1 MSWADA
7 AKSALDAA
15 AANGCKTFYVGYNRE
30 MAEQYIEDV
39 AYWAQAY
46 QLCANKIEKEEVLAP
61 GKEVI
66 LVYRV
71 RFASGNSVIALSSRP
86 SNLRAKQGNVVID
99 EAAFHQDL
107 GEVIKAAMAFLQWG
121 GKVRLISTHNGVS
134 NPFNEIIQQ
143 TLAGKFDYS
152 LHKYDLDMA
161 LRDGLYERICL
172 VNRREYTK
180 EAESQWRSKLFNRY
194 GIGADEELLCIPLD
208 VKGGGKVFRKE
219 WFKIIP
225 ALPYNLYCV
234 RFWDMAA
241 TAAEL
246 NQDAYYTAS
255 VLMGMDSGNFYI
267 LDARAKQLSPADSDE
282 WMLETAQ
289 EDGYQHQVRWEKE
302 GGSGGPRVE
311 QHLIDLFAGYDA
323 EGISP
328 QGDKVTR
335 AKPIAGQ
342 AKRGNVYLVQGDWN
356 ERFLNAIYAFDGT
369 KKPLTNDFTDALSG
383 ASAALTDGGVAS
395 IIGT

>member
-1 MSWADA
+1 MSWADSA
-7 AKSALDAA
+7 NSALDAA
-15 AANGCKTFYVGYNRE
+15 IATGCNTYYVGYNRE
-30 MAEQYIEDV
+30 MSEQYIEDV
-39 AYWAQAY
+39 AFWAKSY
-46 QLCANKIEKEEVLAP
+46 QLVCSEIEQDVL
-61 GKEVI
+61 EQDDQSI

-71 RFASGNSVIALSSRP
+71 RFASGHKVVALSSRP
-86 SNLRAKQGNVVID
+86 SNLRAKKGKVVID
-99 EAAFHQDL
+99 EAAFHDDFAEL
-107 GEVIKAAMAFLQWG
+107 LKAAMAILAWG
-121 GKVRLISTHNGVS
+121 GQVRIISTHNGID
-134 NPFNEIIQQ
+134 NHFNQIIQE
-143 TLAGKFDYS
+143 THAGKFDYS
-152 LHKYDLDMA
+152 LHKITLDQA
-161 LRDGLYERICL
+161 ISDGLYQRICL
-172 VNRREYTK
+172 VNGWHYSPA
-180 EAESQWRSKLFNRY
+180 AETTWRSQLISDY
-194 GIGADEELLCIPLD
+194 GVGADEELFCIPLD

-225 ALPYNLYCV
+225 KLPYDLYCV

-241 TAAEL
+241 TAAEI
-246 NQDAYYTAS
+246 NQKAYYTAS

-289 EDGYQHQVRWEKE
+289 EDGYYHQVRWEKE

-335 AKPIAGQ
+335 AKPIAGE

-369 KKPLTNDFTDALSG
+369 KKPLTNDLTDALSG
-383 ASAALTDGGVAS
+383 ASAALKDGGVAS
-395 IIGT
+395 ILGT